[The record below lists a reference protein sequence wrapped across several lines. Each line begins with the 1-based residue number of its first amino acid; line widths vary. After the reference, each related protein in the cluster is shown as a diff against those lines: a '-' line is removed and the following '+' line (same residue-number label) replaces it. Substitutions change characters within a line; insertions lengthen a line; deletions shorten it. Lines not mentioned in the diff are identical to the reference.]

1 MSAVGVNY
9 WRETGISC
17 PVCTAAYILTLPT
30 GPNWPAENAVR
41 RTAAHLLP
49 ILFGHRKR
57 MLLLLCTHT
66 STYSLTGPNSSYY
79 FLMYDSRITQTHPLS
94 NHSWWCD
101 GGGFF
106 GSRDR
111 INFQKWHVK
120 RDPYFGLILFGS
132 SRHFKGAMIF
142 FYASVL

>member
-1 MSAVGVNY
+1 MIPESLKHTLYQIIHDDA
-9 WRETGISC
+9 TG
-17 PVCTAAYILTLPT
+17 
-30 GPNWPAENAVR
+30 
-41 RTAAHLLP
+41 
-49 ILFGHRKR
+49 
-57 MLLLLCTHT
+57 
-66 STYSLTGPNSSYY
+66 
-79 FLMYDSRITQTHPLS
+79 
-94 NHSWWCD
+94 